1 MSGRSYPIWI
11 DVTACTYSSSKSY
24 GAKDT
29 NEQVILVGSSKS
41 NSHTLCTI
49 INYKRAYDGYAGFK
63 DVIIFRTK
71 IDGIVVK
78 EMIFKNNKG
87 RAGEKLA
94 VMSYLTSDPSDI
106 DCPKCGCTE
115 FLCGHNKRG

>member
-1 MSGRSYPIWI
+1 M
-11 DVTACTYSSSKSY
+11 
-24 GAKDT
+24 
-29 NEQVILVGSSKS
+29 VGSSKS

-87 RAGEKLA
+87 RAGEKLETNSFLVA
-94 VMSYLTSDPSDI
+94 DPNDI
-106 DCPKCGCTE
+106 
-115 FLCGHNKRG
+115 N

>member
-11 DVTACTYSSSKSY
+11 DVKACIYKTSKSY
-24 GAKDT
+24 GAKSI
-29 NEQVILVGSSKS
+29 NEQTILVGSSKS
-41 NSHTLCTI
+41 NSHELCTI
-49 INYKRAYDGYAGFK
+49 KNYSKEYDSYAGFK

-71 IDGIVVK
+71 IDDVVVK